1 MTAIN
6 NSSLF
11 ARLMVRAGF
20 IVLLG
25 AASLV
30 SAAWFYARTAAD
42 DAYDRILVGAA
53 LQMVESLVITDGDMK
68 IALPSSA
75 FELLGLAG
83 RDRIFYRVIGPSGAT
98 LTGYGDL
105 QSDSGLNESHAAP
118 ILRNGKFQGVDVRIV
133 TVARAI
139 ADAGK
144 SGWTYIILAQ
154 TTEARQGLVSELT
167 TRAILL
173 VAIMSGLALA
183 ATALAARYS
192 LKPLADLGVVLANR
206 DPQDLTPL
214 TVNVPRE
221 ISPFV
226 TSINHFIIRL
236 DQRVKLLQRYVADSA
251 HQIRTPLTALSA
263 QVSLINEVNMQPE
276 DRRHLERV
284 RNRAAEL
291 GRFTNQLLNHAMV
304 IHRFD
309 SAQLSPMSLND
320 VARKAFRASVPI
332 TIDPDAV
339 VSFEAPDEDLTVM
352 ADTLSLREAITNLI
366 DNALKHGMQA
376 RLDVRVARAGNL
388 ALVEVEDDGGGIPP
402 EQWLNV
408 TQRFVSNNSDGK
420 NSGLGFAIASDVATA
435 LGGRIGFREKTKIR
449 GFTTYLE
456 LPLYDASAQ

>member
-6 NSSLF
+6 NASLF

-25 AASLV
+25 AVSLV
-30 SAAWFYARTAAD
+30 SAAWLYAHTAAD

-83 RDRIFYRVIGPSGAT
+83 RDRIFYRVIGPNGAT

-105 QSDSGLNESHAAP
+105 QNDARAQESHSGP
-118 ILRNGKFQGVDVRIV
+118 VLRDGEFRGADVRIV
-133 TVARAI
+133 TVARAL

-144 SGWTYIILAQ
+144 SGWTYIVLAQ
-154 TTEARQGLVSELT
+154 TTEARQDLVSELT

-173 VAIMSGLALA
+173 VAVMSGLAMA

-192 LKPLADLGVVLANR
+192 LKPLADLGTALSSR

-214 TVNVPRE
+214 RVDVPRE

-226 TSINHFIIRL
+226 SSINHFIVRL

-263 QVSLINEVNMQPE
+263 QVSLINEDNLQPE

-284 RNRAAEL
+284 RDRAAEL

-352 ADTLSLREAITNLI
+352 ADMLSLREAITNLI
-366 DNALKHGMQA
+366 DNALKHGMQSH
-376 RLDVRVARAGNL
+376 LDVRVARAGNL
-388 ALVEVEDDGGGIPP
+388 ARVEVEDDGPGIPP
-402 EQWLNV
+402 ELWPQV
-408 TQRFVSNNSDGK
+408 TQRFVSNSSDGK
-420 NSGLGFAIASDVATA
+420 TSGLGFAIASDVASA
-435 LGGRIGFREKTKIR
+435 LGGRIGFRQKTETT
-449 GFTTYLE
+449 GFTTFLE
-456 LPLYDASAQ
+456 LPIHHVSAE

>member
-1 MTAIN
+1 MTATN
-6 NSSLF
+6 NASLF
-11 ARLMVRAGF
+11 ARLMVRAGM

-25 AASLV
+25 AAVLV
-30 SAAWFYARTAAD
+30 SGAWFYARAAAD

-53 LQMVESLVITDGDMK
+53 FQMVESLVITDGDMK

-98 LTGYGDL
+98 LTGYSDL
-105 QSDSGLNESHAAP
+105 HNDASFTESHAGP
-118 ILRNGKFQGVDVRIV
+118 VLRDGTFHGADVRVV

-154 TTEARQGLVSELT
+154 TTEARRNLISELT
-167 TRAILL
+167 SRAILL
-173 VAIMSGLALA
+173 VAVMSSLALA

-192 LKPLADLGVVLANR
+192 LKPLADLGVVLASR

-214 TVNVPRE
+214 TVDVPRE
-221 ISPFV
+221 IAPFV
-226 TSINHFIIRL
+226 TSINHFITRL

-263 QVSLINEVNMQPE
+263 QVSLINEDNMSPE

-284 RNRAAEL
+284 RNRAIEL

-320 VARKAFRASVPI
+320 VARKAFRATVPI

-339 VSFEAPDEDLTVM
+339 VSFEAPDEDLIVM
-352 ADTLSLREAITNLI
+352 ADMLSLREAITNLI

-376 RLDVRVARAGNL
+376 RLDVRVARHGDHAV
-388 ALVEVEDDGGGIPP
+388 VEVEDDGPGIPP
-402 EQWLNV
+402 EQWPQV
-408 TQRFVSNNSDGK
+408 TQRFVSHNKDGK
-420 NSGLGFAIASDVATA
+420 TSGLGFAIASEVATA
-435 LGGRIGFREKTKIR
+435 LGGRIGFREKADGA
-449 GFTTYLE
+449 GFTTWLE
-456 LPLYDASAQ
+456 LPLHDAGSA